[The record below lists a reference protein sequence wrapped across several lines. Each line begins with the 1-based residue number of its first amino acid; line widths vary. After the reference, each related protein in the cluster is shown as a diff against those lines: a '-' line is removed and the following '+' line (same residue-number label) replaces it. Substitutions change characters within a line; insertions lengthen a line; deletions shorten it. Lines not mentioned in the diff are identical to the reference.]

1 MSRGCR
7 FPIAFALAC
16 FAALLLT
23 LDASASGAC
32 QKTPLVVRVERGGF
46 RFSDAGVGTVA
57 GIGISLAV
65 CGCLALVRLRDAGT
79 TSRTKGEQP

>member
-1 MSRGCR
+1 LSRGCR
-7 FPIAFALAC
+7 FPIALALAF
-16 FAALLLT
+16 FAALLI

-32 QKTPLVVRVERGGF
+32 EKTPIVVHVERGGF
-46 RFSDAGVGTVA
+46 RFSDAGVGTLA

-65 CGCLALVRLRDAGT
+65 SGCLALVRLRGAGT